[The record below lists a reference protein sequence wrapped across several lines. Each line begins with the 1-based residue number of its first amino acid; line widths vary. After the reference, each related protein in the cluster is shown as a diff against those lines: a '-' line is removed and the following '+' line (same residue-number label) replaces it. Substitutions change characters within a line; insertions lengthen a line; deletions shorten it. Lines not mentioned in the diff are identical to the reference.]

1 MMEKFSTQIFTPRIS
16 VEEISPSPLSKAVHI
31 DRKTFSSSILWIG
44 IGDEFVRFSKV
55 SVGTFLHLSVLN

>member
-1 MMEKFSTQIFTPRIS
+1 MVF
-16 VEEISPSPLSKAVHI
+16 LSKAVHI